1 MPTGFMSL
9 YPGLDGYVLRL
20 AESTWADAHD
30 ATTGESASSS
40 ATHISN
46 GLRSS
51 YSAVGRGAGYYVGRC
66 FFSFNTSGIFNT
78 PESAQLKFK
87 GYVNH
92 AADVIYCVKAT
103 SDIESAITTADFDS
117 IEGWDHDAD
126 NSSNVVE
133 YASNLTAWI
142 VGDNTFTLNGQ
153 ALADITGRDRF
164 NVCLL
169 TNVDLL
175 NTGDSFPPPSATH
188 YSGLY
193 FVNHGTIGNR
203 PVLKISQQD
212 DAVFFGANF

>member
-1 MPTGFMSL
+1 MPTGNVTL
-9 YPGLDGYVLRL
+9 WPGLDGYVVRQ
-20 AESTWADAHD
+20 AEISWNAAHD
-30 ATTGESASSS
+30 VTTGDAASST
-40 ATHISN
+40 ATYSGFI
-46 GLRSS
+46 LRSS
-51 YSAVGRGAGYYVGRC
+51 YTASGRGSGYYVGRC

-117 IEGWDHDAD
+117 IEGWDHDAG
-126 NSSNVVE
+126 NGGNVTE
-133 YASNLTAWI
+133 YASNLTAWTT
-142 VGDNTFTLNGQ
+142 GANTFSLNAQ
-153 ALADITGRDRF
+153 ALADIAGRDRF

-169 TNVDLL
+169 TDRDIL
-175 NTGDSFPPPSATH
+175 NTGGDFPPPSSTN

-193 FVNHGTIGNR
+193 FVNHSTLGNR
-203 PVLKISQQD
+203 PFIKMTLQD